1 MSDDLFAAI
10 DALLARPRPVDDL
23 PVPAE
28 RERLRKAGD
37 YTQEE
42 LATALRTR
50 RETIVRWEAGATE
63 PRPPKR
69 EVYIRFL
76 ATLAL
81 QHGTVEPTEWL
92 RRAQAAGLVRPA
104 DETATDPVQDP
115 VPTEIVP
122 TEIVPTG
129 TVPARAAT
137 APQPAPADPAAAPAP
152 VPAVPTAFGDGQQD
166 QEVVELDRTAAG
178 DLVAAQPAPCVRCGR
193 PTPYRSQ
200 GRPVHMG
207 GWCAP
212 APAGQSAAVLVA
224 EQPAPQAPAEPDAS
238 VEPVASVAS
247 VAAPR
252 QAAPAAAPRRTASS
266 RPAATSSRARK
277 APVKTAAKGEG
288 PADWEAAA
296 AARFPAGP
304 LAVLDVA
311 PDGKALVAYLAD
323 GTPAPTAPAGR
334 TLADV
339 VEWAL
344 ETKLGAPRLHRHGKD
359 GDALVVLTDAALA
372 ELGLPPMG
380 RDEKKDF
387 VQRLG
392 QLPKT
397 HKAVKQIEKAGW
409 LLTQRGLGPWARVYR
424 TPEDGKRVCVQ
435 LCIPAWGAL
444 ATGGWQIPDDLTAPG
459 LARLLGT
466 YAKRVLTPRGSTAVS
481 GLELVTALRPPTRA
495 LRTEAGWTS
504 GPVEGSRPKDAFD
517 PAPPEVPDVH
527 PLAQDRGPGEE
538 LVTEAWDW
546 FRELADGERKT
557 APYAVGLDVN
567 MAFLAAAGR
576 LTLPLGPPVHELNPV
591 FDKRIPGSW
600 LADLSHIETDP
611 LLPSPFTADGSR
623 PTGPA
628 WYSTVKVAYAVE
640 LGARVQPT
648 EGWLRHEHGPYLD
661 PWHKR
666 IREAYLDTMA
676 ALGVPLD
683 LADRDPFAF
692 LDAMAAL
699 RTGDPAELAVLHAIK
714 QTAKGTIGKF
724 RERPRGHGYKPGERW
739 AALDR
744 PTWDPLMRALVIDTA
759 TVNLHRKLRRMAADT
774 GLHAV
779 AVLSDCAVFAAP
791 GPGALDVL
799 TKPDGT
805 LTTSLRLGVS
815 PGHVKFEGS
824 RPIGEVLEL
833 IADGANPGR
842 HIKPGGQA
850 SVDE

>member
-1 MSDDLFAAI
+1 MSEDLFASI

-42 LATALRTR
+42 LAAALKTR
-50 RETIVRWEAGATE
+50 RETIVRWEAGTTE

-92 RRAQAAGLVRPA
+92 RRAQTAGLVPTTVQAPA
-104 DETATDPVQDP
+104 E
-115 VPTEIVP
+115 
-122 TEIVPTG
+122 
-129 TVPARAAT
+129 
-137 APQPAPADPAAAPAP
+137 PAPASAAPAP
-152 VPAVPTAFGDGQQD
+152 PAAVATPTPTPAALPAPPVLGGGDHA
-166 QEVVELDRTAAG
+166 VVELDRTATG
-178 DLVAAQPAPCVRCGR
+178 ELVAAAPAPCVRCGR

-200 GRPVHMG
+200 GRPMHMG
-207 GWCAP
+207 GWCTPDTGVAELVRSAPDAVATLVQALTAENTP
-212 APAGQSAAVLVA
+212 APA
-224 EQPAPQAPAEPDAS
+224 APAESPA
-238 VEPVASVAS
+238 PVAS

-252 QAAPAAAPRRTASS
+252 PAAPAPAAPAPGTGTARRGTLS
-266 RPAATSSRARK
+266 RPVGASAPARPRK
-277 APVKTAAKGEG
+277 ATAKKTAAKTDD

-311 PDGKALVAYLAD
+311 PSGKALVAYLAD
-323 GTPAPTAPAGR
+323 GSVSPAPPAR
-334 TLADV
+334 RSLADV

-344 ETKLGAPRLHRHGKD
+344 EAKLGSPRLHRHGKD

-372 ELGLPPMG
+372 ELGLPPLG
-380 RDEKKDF
+380 RDEKKEF
-387 VQRLG
+387 VPRLG
-392 QLPKT
+392 RLPKN
-397 HKAVKQIEKAGW
+397 HKTVKALEKAGW
-409 LLTQRGLGPWARVYR
+409 LLTQRGLGPWARIYR
-424 TPEDGKRVCVQ
+424 TPEDGKRQCVQ
-435 LCIPAWGAL
+435 LCIPGWGAL
-444 ATGGWQIPDDLTAPG
+444 ASGGWQIPDGLAAPG

-481 GLELVTALRPPTRA
+481 GLELVTALRPPTKA
-495 LRTEAGWTS
+495 VRTEAGWTS

-527 PLAQDRGPGEE
+527 PLAQDRGPGQE

-546 FRELADGERKT
+546 HRPLTDAEKVAGW
-557 APYAVGLDVN
+557 AVGLDVN

-576 LTLPLGPPVHELNPV
+576 LTLPLSGPVHELNPV
-591 FDKRIPGSW
+591 FDKTIPGSW
-600 LADLSHIETDP
+600 LVDLSHVATDP

-628 WYSTVKVAYAVE
+628 WYSTAKIAYAVE
-640 LGARVQPT
+640 LGAAVRPT
-648 EGWLRHEHGPYLD
+648 EGWLRHESGPYLD

-666 IREAYLDTMA
+666 LRQAYLDTMA
-676 ALGVPLD
+676 ALGVPTD
-683 LADRDPFAF
+683 LADTDPTAF
-692 LDAMAAL
+692 LDAMANL
-699 RTGDPAELAVLHAIK
+699 KQGDPAELAVLTAIK
-714 QTAKGTIGKF
+714 QTAKGTIGKM

-739 AALDR
+739 PALDR

-759 TVNLHRKLRRMAADT
+759 TVNLHRKLRKMAADT
-774 GLHAV
+774 GLHTF

-791 GPGALDVL
+791 GPGALDIL
-799 TKPDGT
+799 IRPDGT
-805 LTTSLRLGVS
+805 LTTALRLGVS
-815 PGHVKFEGS
+815 PGMVKFEGS
-824 RPIGEVLEL
+824 RPMTEIAEL
-833 IADGANPGR
+833 LADDANPAR
-842 HIKPGGQA
+842 HIKTGGIVSA
-850 SVDE
+850 DE